1 MIRIIETLREDH
13 RNIEELLLVLEQELS
28 VFDRNERP
36 DYEIMQAVIT
46 YFEDYPDCCHHP
58 KEDMIFE
65 KLKARDPVAA
75 ESVGDLEAEHQ
86 NERKRLRRVA
96 DTIRSILTNH
106 EILRQSFD
114 HVMHDFIERERK
126 HMEMEERFLFSAA
139 ANALRAEDWQEST
152 RGGAIGRIR
161 CSTWLLKKNV
171 SHPRAYFALAA
182 GKPGYLDNAS
192 RRFHRRKTNIRTGQK
207 IDFVFTKSS
216 GSADKA
222 SQFHGRAGSSEQRA
236 LASRGGGRLK
246 PVPTSQSSS

>member
-1 MIRIIETLREDH
+1 MTRIIETLREDH

-36 DYEIMQAVIT
+36 DYEIMQAVIS

-86 NERKRLRRVA
+86 NERQRLRRVA
-96 DTIRSILTNH
+96 DMIRSILTNH
-106 EILRQSFD
+106 EIVRQSFD

-139 ANALRAEDWQEST
+139 VNALRAEDWAGIDARWSDWKDSMFNVAFEEKCQSIRERILHWQQENRDIWT
-152 RGGAIGRIR
+152 
-161 CSTWLLKKNV
+161 T
-171 SHPRAYFALAA
+171 
-182 GKPGYLDNAS
+182 
-192 RRFHRRKTNIRTGQK
+192 
-207 IDFVFTKSS
+207 
-216 GSADKA
+216 
-222 SQFHGRAGSSEQRA
+222 QRA
-236 LASRGGGRLK
+236 DSPAK
-246 PVPTSQSSS
+246 NQH